1 MNKQI
6 KTSAL
11 LGVCIVSLGIV
22 PPVLGANPVV
32 ADSITETTVQENL
45 NKNDVVEA
53 LSDNGYLDVDPDT
66 KKVTIT
72 EKYKQEV
79 LANTD
84 TDLYHVIF
92 TENSITIVPKYSFRS
107 FSGYNKI
114 VYTWKGYDVYL
125 DSTNANKLAAGYGM
139 AAIAAALVPDA
150 TASKILAAA
159 LEAAAVLIGYNNA
172 AGRGIIIAFVG
183 IFPNGTAHWI
193 SSQW

>member
-45 NKNDVVEA
+45 NKNDVIEA

-193 SSQW
+193 SSQ

>member
-45 NKNDVVEA
+45 NKNDVVKA

-193 SSQW
+193 SSQ

>member
-32 ADSITETTVQENL
+32 ADSVTETTVQGNL
-45 NKNDVVEA
+45 NKIDVVET
-53 LSDNGYLDVDPDT
+53 LSDNGYLDVDPDA

-84 TDLYHVIF
+84 TDLYNVIF
-92 TENSITIVPKYSFRS
+92 TENSITIAPKYSFRD
-107 FSGYNKI
+107 FSGYTKI
-114 VYTWKGYDVYL
+114 VFTWKGYDIYL
-125 DSTNANKLAAGYGM
+125 DSTAANEFAAGFGGVATLAALIPEPTISKIV
-139 AAIAAALVPDA
+139 AASLGSVAALIA
-150 TASKILAAA
+150 
-159 LEAAAVLIGYNNA
+159 YNNA
-172 AGRGIIIAFVG
+172 AGRGVIIAFAG
-183 IFPNGTAHWI
+183 LYPKGTPHWI
-193 SSQW
+193 TSQ

>member
-11 LGVCIVSLGIV
+11 LGICIVSLGIV
-22 PPVLGANPVV
+22 SPVLGANPVV

-45 NKNDVVEA
+45 NKNDVVET
-53 LSDNGYLDVDPDT
+53 LSDKGYLYVDPNT

-72 EKYKQEV
+72 EKYKQEL

-84 TDLYHVIF
+84 TNLYNVTF
-92 TENSITIVPKYSFRS
+92 TENSITIVPKYSSRS

-139 AAIAAALVPDA
+139 AAIAAALIPDV
-150 TASKILAAA
+150 TASKILAAG

-172 AGRGIIIAFVG
+172 AGRGIIIAFIG

-193 SSQW
+193 SSQ

>member
-11 LGVCIVSLGIV
+11 LGVCIISLGIV
-22 PPVLGANPVV
+22 SPVLGANPVV

-45 NKNDVVEA
+45 NKNDVVET
-53 LSDNGYLDVDPDT
+53 LSDKGYLYVDPNT

-72 EKYKQEV
+72 EKYKQEL

-84 TDLYHVIF
+84 TNLYNVTF
-92 TENSITIVPKYSFRS
+92 TENSITIVPKYSSRS

-139 AAIAAALVPDA
+139 AAIAAALIPDA
-150 TASKILAAA
+150 TASKILAAG

-172 AGRGIIIAFVG
+172 AGRGIIIAFIG

-193 SSQW
+193 SSQ

>member
-22 PPVLGANPVV
+22 SPVLGANPVV

-45 NKNDVVEA
+45 NKNDVVET
-53 LSDNGYLDVDPDT
+53 LSDKGYLYVDPNT

-72 EKYKQEV
+72 EKYKQEL

-84 TDLYHVIF
+84 TDLYNVTF

-125 DSTNANKLAAGYGM
+125 DSTNANKLASGYGM
-139 AAIAAALVPDA
+139 AAIAAALIPDA
-150 TASKILAAA
+150 TASKILAAG
-159 LEAAAVLIGYNNA
+159 LEAAALLIGYNNA

-183 IFPNGTAHWI
+183 VFPNGTAHWI
-193 SSQW
+193 SSQ